1 MLHGKDPGLRIDDEH
16 DDVGLVDRRLRL
28 PADAGLDLALAVIEP
43 ASVDEREL
51 ASPPL
56 DGRIEAVPCGPG
68 FVLDDGDAVADEAIE
83 EGRLPNVRTTDHGD
97 ETTAHPHTLRRTVA
111 SRPRK
116 RPLTPELPRIVAS
129 LDRGSDRLDPML
141 SRVTDTTESVPL
153 LFAAGRRAL
162 LRGERDNARAW
173 LTRAQSRATRRTPEA
188 LRARLTFELGCL
200 LLDDGGTEAAESVIA
215 WAESFSRRPSSDV
228 LHLRALIADRRGER
242 TDAIA
247 SYRQAIARAGSAL
260 SPLSRVLELR
270 NLAESLAHESPAE
283 SLTMYRHALETLRAH
298 DLDPRLAPALHNGLA
313 YAAICA
319 ADLDLAETELGAAS
333 RDAVRLGIPMMHA
346 YALYNRSIVAELRDK
361 LDSASHAMAQ
371 ARELSERANLRDLVA
386 WCWIRE
392 AWLGLKRKDRQ
403 AADRAAASAR
413 KLSGEAQAEA
423 LATLDAMFTL
433 IDGDHLNAA
442 KLFGEL
448 ANGYLARSDAVTA
461 FALLLWRSVG
471 YRRGNA
477 LKGAKAAA
485 REACALRRHGP
496 VRVSPSWWAREIVDA
511 ARIDGGESC
520 AGDLLPTTVGILDAS
535 RETVEIWGEEIRVDG
550 SPLAP
555 DAWQRRSG
563 ARVLRRL
570 FALLVAAH
578 PRGVSRDHLTDEL
591 WPDSEGD
598 KAVRNLYAATKDLR
612 RVLAAAPGLKVV
624 ALGGGYSLQA
634 EANVRIGAQ
643 S

>member
-1 MLHGKDPGLRIDDEH
+1 M
-16 DDVGLVDRRLRL
+16 
-28 PADAGLDLALAVIEP
+28 
-43 ASVDEREL
+43 
-51 ASPPL
+51 
-56 DGRIEAVPCGPG
+56 
-68 FVLDDGDAVADEAIE
+68 
-83 EGRLPNVRTTDHGD
+83 
-97 ETTAHPHTLRRTVA
+97 
-111 SRPRK
+111 
-116 RPLTPELPRIVAS
+116 AS

-162 LRGERDNARAW
+162 LRGERDHARVW

-188 LRARLTFELGCL
+188 LRARLTFELGCV
-200 LLDDGGTEAAESVIA
+200 LLDEGGTEAAESVIA

-283 SLTMYRHALETLRAH
+283 SLTMYRHALETLRAR

-319 ADLDLAETELGAAS
+319 ADLDLAERELGAAS
-333 RDAVRLGIPMMHA
+333 RDAIRLGIPLMHA
-346 YALYNRSIVAELRDK
+346 YALYNRSIVAELRDN
-361 LDSASHAMAQ
+361 LDGASAAIVQ
-371 ARELSERANLRDLVA
+371 AREVSERAKLRDLVA
-386 WCWIRE
+386 WCGIRE
-392 AWLGLKRKDRQ
+392 AWLGLKRKDRP

-433 IDGDHLNAA
+433 VDGDHLNAA

-461 FALLLWRSVG
+461 VALLLWRSVG

-496 VRVSPSWWAREIVDA
+496 VRVSPSWWAREILDA
-511 ARIDGGESC
+511 ARIDGGERC
-520 AGDLLPTTVGILDAS
+520 AEDLLGTTTGILDVARAKVDVTAS
-535 RETVEIWGEEIRVDG
+535 EIAIAGKPIPD
-550 SPLAP
+550 
-555 DAWQRRSG
+555 DAWRRRSG

-570 FALLVAAH
+570 FALLVEAY
-578 PRGVSRDHLTDEL
+578 PSGISRDELADRL
-591 WPDSEGD
+591 WPESEGD
-598 KAVRNLYAATKDLR
+598 KAVRNLYAAMKDLR
-612 RVLAAAPGLKVV
+612 RVLTAAPGLRAVARGGDYTLETDDNVV
-624 ALGGGYSLQA
+624 MRRA
-634 EANVRIGAQ
+634 EPG
-643 S
+643 